1 LCSRK
6 DNWQPEIRIRD
17 SNSASVRNYVGSDMC
32 SGSYMSFRVNAED
45 GKVNPYCLVL
55 YIKFNPKFLREGRK
69 EEGEKNKSR

>member
-1 LCSRK
+1 
-6 DNWQPEIRIRD
+6 
-17 SNSASVRNYVGSDMC
+17 MC